1 MANDST
7 KLSFFGKRYLR
18 KLEQAAMA
26 WRQSKASGAPYNAQL
41 ANDLQE
47 MRATYREKYRPV
59 LAEGRGVTAGEPVS

>member
-1 MANDST
+1 MANNST

-26 WRQSKASGAPYNAQL
+26 WRQSKASGAPNAKL

-47 MRATYREKYRPV
+47 MRAIYREKYRPV